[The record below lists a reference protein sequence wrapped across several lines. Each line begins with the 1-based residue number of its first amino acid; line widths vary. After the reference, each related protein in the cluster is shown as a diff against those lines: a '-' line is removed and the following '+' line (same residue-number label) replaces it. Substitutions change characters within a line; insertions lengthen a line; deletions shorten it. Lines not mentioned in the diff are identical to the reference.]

1 MAVDNSTL
9 AQAVWLQGG
18 NDFQQRVPEPSVHG
32 LAQTMNA
39 LFQPMNRAYLNQF
52 MDILINKVAF
62 TVVRGKRWQNPL
74 AVFEKRKVDYG
85 ATIEEI
91 ALKWITAHSYRD
103 DWGDRVDDITN
114 LLKVN
119 RPDGSVAYHS
129 VNRQD
134 TYPISI
140 NEAELMAA
148 FKSENGLN
156 ELVSRI
162 MELPAN
168 ADAYDTYRIMLQL
181 IAMYEANW
189 GFFKVYLSAAP
200 TDETTGKEFLT
211 KIRTVAGKLRFPSS
225 LYNALSVQDIPT
237 FADASELVLLITPEA
252 QANLDVQTLAS
263 VFNLDLAEIKYRTIV
278 VDEFPIPDAVALLT
292 TEDFFVVHDVTYM
305 TTSFFNPQTLTT
317 NYYLHHRSINSV
329 SPFVPAVL
337 FTTADATDVPAVVQ
351 GITGLTF
358 ELGTSNIDYDDFENA
373 VLSGGD
379 YRLVSSAAALVG
391 TLFGT
396 PQDNLSVQPQAC
408 TYEIGATVSGATVSG
423 DTVTAVTVELPLSV
437 FTYVDRF
444 GKLHLQDDMISVIG
458 HVCADAGID
467 PDDSYTESVITVTA
481 HTTYI
486 NPSGSTPSGLV
497 ASDTLA
503 IRPRFKFNPS

>member
-1 MAVDNSTL
+1 MAVNNSVL

-18 NDFQQRVPEPSVHG
+18 NDFQQRVPQPSQHG
-32 LAQTMNA
+32 IARTMNY
-39 LFQPMNRAYLNQF
+39 LFDPMNRAYLNQF

-62 TVVRGKRWQNPL
+62 TVARGKRWKNPL

-85 ATIEEI
+85 STVEEI

-129 VNRQD
+129 INRQD

-148 FKSENGLN
+148 FKNENGLN
-156 ELVSRI
+156 ELVARI

-168 ADAYDTYRIMLQL
+168 SDAYDTYRTMLQL
-181 IAMYEANW
+181 IAGYEENW
-189 GFFKVYLSAAP
+189 GFFKVNLSAAP
-200 TDETTGKEFLT
+200 SDEATGKEFLR
-211 KIRTVAGKLRFPSS
+211 KVRTIAGKLQFPSS
-225 LYNALSVQDIPT
+225 HYNALTVQDIPT
-237 FADASELVLLITPEA
+237 FADASELVLLTTPEVSA
-252 QANLDVQTLAS
+252 TLDIDTLAS
-263 VFNLDLAEIKYRTIV
+263 VFNLDKAELRYRTIE

-337 FTTADATDVPAVVQ
+337 FTTAEETGVPVVTQEVTGLFAVFEVTGNPGLIITADQFNNGYAVEGDVTYDIRNVKINTALDGVLVGAPQNNLTVAPNSVVYELSAVV
-351 GITGLTF
+351 T
-358 ELGTSNIDYDDFENA
+358 
-373 VLSGGD
+373 
-379 YRLVSSAAALVG
+379 
-391 TLFGT
+391 
-396 PQDNLSVQPQAC
+396 VQSDIA
-408 TYEIGATVSGATVSG
+408 
-423 DTVTAVTVELPLSV
+423 PLSLSA

-444 GKLHLQDDMISVIG
+444 GVLHVQDDMLDVIEHAIADFG
-458 HVCADAGID
+458 LESEEAYTATIVITAHSTYANPSADASRIEPETLVYKIVKEGGI
-467 PDDSYTESVITVTA
+467 S
-481 HTTYI
+481 
-486 NPSGSTPSGLV
+486 
-497 ASDTLA
+497 
-503 IRPRFKFNPS
+503 